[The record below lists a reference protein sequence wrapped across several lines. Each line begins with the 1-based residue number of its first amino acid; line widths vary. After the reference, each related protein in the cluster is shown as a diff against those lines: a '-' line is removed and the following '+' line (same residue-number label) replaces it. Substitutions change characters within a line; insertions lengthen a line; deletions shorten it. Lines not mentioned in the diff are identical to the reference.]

1 MRKTL
6 LALSLACAAV
16 AGADATAQS
25 GRRPVAPPA
34 PPPATEPAPSALP
47 AREAPAPRA
56 AYDRLPEG
64 LMSRELQSLESG
76 SFHLSDFGGKVIVIN
91 LWASWCGPCRKEI
104 PDFEVVRRDYAK
116 RGVEFVGLTTENPRT
131 DAGRVKQF
139 LRDVKFGFRL
149 GWADRETAL
158 GLMNG
163 RQSIPQTYVIGRDGG
178 VLLHLRGYGAER
190 GVSMLR
196 DAIDRGLES
205 PTAADA
211 R

>member
-6 LALSLACAAV
+6 LALSLACAAF
-16 AGADATAQS
+16 AAAFAAQS

-34 PPPATEPAPSALP
+34 PPAVVEPTTPAPP

-56 AYDRLPEG
+56 AYERLPEV
-64 LMSRELQSLESG
+64 LMNRELQSLESG
-76 SFHLSDFGGKVIVIN
+76 SFHLSDFGGKIIVIN
-91 LWASWCGPCRKEI
+91 LWASWCGPCRREI
-104 PDFEVVRRDYAK
+104 PDFEEVRGDYSK

-205 PTAADA
+205 SAAAAA

>member
-6 LALSLACAAV
+6 LALSLACAAF
-16 AGADATAQS
+16 AAASAAQS

-34 PPPATEPAPSALP
+34 PPAVVEPTPSAPP

-56 AYDRLPEG
+56 TYDRLPEV
-64 LMSRELQSLESG
+64 LMNRELQSIEKG
-76 SFHLSDFGGKVIVIN
+76 SFHLSDFGGKVLVIN
-91 LWASWCGPCRKEI
+91 LWASWCGPCRREI
-104 PDFEVVRRDYAK
+104 PDFEEVRRDYSK
-116 RGVEFVGLTTENPRT
+116 QGVEFVGLTTENPRT
-131 DAGRVKQF
+131 DLGRVKQF

-149 GWADRETAL
+149 GWADREMAL

-205 PTAADA
+205 STAADA

>member
-6 LALSLACAAV
+6 IALSLACAAV
-16 AGADATAQS
+16 AAASAAQS

-34 PPPATEPAPSALP
+34 PPAAAEPAPSATP
-47 AREAPAPRA
+47 ARRAPAPRA
-56 AYDRLPEG
+56 TYDKLPEG

-76 SFHLSDFGGKVIVIN
+76 SFHLSDFGGKVLVIN
-91 LWASWCGPCRKEI
+91 LWASWCGPCRREI
-104 PDFEVVRRDYAK
+104 PDFEEVRRDYAK
-116 RGVEFVGLTTENPRT
+116 RGVEFVGLTTEDPRT

-149 GWADRETAL
+149 GWADREMAL

-163 RQSIPQTYVIGRDGG
+163 RQSIPQTYVIGRDGV

-205 PTAADA
+205 AVTADA